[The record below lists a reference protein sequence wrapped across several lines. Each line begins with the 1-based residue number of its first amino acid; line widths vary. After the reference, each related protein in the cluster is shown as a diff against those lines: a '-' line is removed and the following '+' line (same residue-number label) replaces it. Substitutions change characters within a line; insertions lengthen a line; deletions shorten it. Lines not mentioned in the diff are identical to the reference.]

1 MEKYDLVVIGSGP
14 GGYPAAI
21 RAAQLGASV
30 ALVEKEVLGGT
41 CLNWGCIPTKTLIAS
56 ADLFHRARRADSL
69 GVLVENVSFDYAAML
84 ERKDAVVEKL
94 RSGVKQLL
102 KGNKVTVFEG
112 TGSFKDRKRIVV
124 NKGKNKAEIE
134 AANTIIATGAKST
147 VPEFLPKH
155 DLIVASRAFLGR
167 TELPESMIVIGGGII
182 GCEFA
187 CMAAQLGVK
196 VTIVEM
202 LEDIVL
208 VLDRD
213 VRRALRTHME
223 KTLGIEVL
231 TGASLEK
238 VKADDKG
245 VSGKAGDKRV
255 SAELLLVSVGRQPA
269 TDGLALDKAGL
280 ETDEAGYIP
289 VDDYCETRAA
299 TIYAIGDVTG
309 GTQLAHRA
317 TSQGLTAAENACG
330 PDRRRMETVV
340 PSCIFTAPEIGS
352 VGLSEQ
358 DAKVQKI
365 KVKTGKYPFSALGK
379 AMALGETAG
388 FVKWVADADT
398 DQLLGAHAIGPHAT
412 ELIAEATL
420 AIRDELTARELGRT
434 VHSHPT
440 LSESW
445 MEAAHAVHGESIH
458 AAPKRKP
465 R

>member
-30 ALVEKEVLGGT
+30 ALVEKDILGGT

-56 ADLFHRARRADSL
+56 SDLFHRARRADSM
-69 GVLVENVSFDYAAML
+69 GICVENVSFDYAAML

-94 RSGVKQLL
+94 RSGVAQLL

-112 TGSFKDRKRIVV
+112 VGSFKDRKTIVV
-124 NKGKNKAEIE
+124 KKDKEKTAIE

-155 DLIVASRAFLGR
+155 DRIVASRAFLTR
-167 TELPESMIVIGGGII
+167 TELPESMIVLGGGII

-208 VLDRD
+208 TLDRD
-213 VRRALRTHME
+213 IRRELRRHME
-223 KTLGIEVL
+223 KTLDIEVL
-231 TGASLEK
+231 TGASLED
-238 VKADDKG
+238 VKADG
-245 VSGKAGDKRV
+245 GSVGGKAGDERIT
-255 SAELLLVSVGRQPA
+255 ADLLLVSVGRRPV
-269 TDGLALDKAGL
+269 TDGLALDKAAL

-289 VDDYCETRAA
+289 VDDYCQTRAG

-309 GTQLAHRA
+309 GVQLAHRA

-330 PDRRRMETVV
+330 PNRRKMETVV
-340 PSCIFTAPEIGS
+340 PACIFTAPEIGS

-358 DAKVQKI
+358 DAKEQGI
-365 KVKTGKYPFSALGK
+365 KVRTGKYPFSALGK
-379 AMALGETAG
+379 AMALGDTLG

-420 AIRDELTARELGRT
+420 AIRDELTARELGKA
-434 VHSHPT
+434 VHCHPT

-445 MEAAHAVHGESIH
+445 MEAAHAVHGESVH
-458 AAPKRKP
+458 AAPRRKP